1 MYSNGSWTSL
11 GVLPGFVSSQPMGI
25 NNNGQ
30 VVGFSQSSTGTTH
43 AFLYSGGA
51 LTDLGTL
58 PGGTFSFATGI
69 NNNGQVVGYSL
80 TTGSVYHA
88 FLYSNGTMTDLNSE
102 VSIPG
107 VYLNFANSINDFG
120 QIAAA
125 GSNRHGYLLAT
136 ALGNTPFGHIDTPAN
151 NTTGIAGEVSVTGWA
166 LSGAGIANGRSVA
179 HAGYR
184 RNTVSERTGVPG
196 ERDDRAGIASRCG
209 GGASGLS
216 VRELWMGRPSLNQ
229 RTAGQQMA
237 TAGSAPEPITLHVLA
252 TSYANQVVDLGTV
265 TIGVDNKDSVLP
277 FGTIDTPAQG
287 GTASGTAYVNFGW
300 ALTPQPNIIPIN
312 GSTIF
317 VFIDNL
323 PVGHPVYN
331 NYRSDI
337 ATLFPGYQN
346 SQGAVE
352 FLLYRYNEANQRA
365 APDQLVGNG

>member
-1 MYSNGSWTSL
+1 
-11 GVLPGFVSSQPMGI
+11 MGI

-58 PGGTFSFATGI
+58 PGGTSSFATGI

-88 FLYSNGTMTDLNSE
+88 FIYSNGTMTDLNSE

-125 GSNRHGYLLAT
+125 GSNGHGYLLAT
-136 ALGNTPFGHIDTPAN
+136 ATGNTPFGHIDTPAN

-166 LSGAGIANGRSVA
+166 LSGAGVQTVGVWRTPVTGEIPSPNGLVFLVNA
-179 HAGYR
+179 
-184 RNTVSERTGVPG
+184 TIVPG
-196 ERDDRAGIASRCG
+196 SRPDVAAAHPGYPCANCG
-209 GGASGLS
+209 WGAQVLTNELPDSNGDGGLGN
-216 VRELWMGRPSLNQ
+216 GTYN
-229 RTAGQQMA
+229 
-237 TAGSAPEPITLHVLA
+237 LHVLV

-277 FGTIDTPAQG
+277 FGTIDTPTQG

-346 SQGAVE
+346 SQGAVG
-352 FLLYRYNEANQRA
+352 FYYIDTTKLTNGLHQISWSVTDNANNTQG
-365 APDQLVGNG
+365 VGSRFFNVQN